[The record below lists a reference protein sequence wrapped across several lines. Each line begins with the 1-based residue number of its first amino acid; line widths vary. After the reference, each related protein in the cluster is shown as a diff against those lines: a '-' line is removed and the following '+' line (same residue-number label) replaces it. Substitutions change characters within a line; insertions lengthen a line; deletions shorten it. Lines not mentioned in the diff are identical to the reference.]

1 MRTLEEIKADINKL
15 NKELETVY
23 EANKVRDIALLN
35 SKYANNWIIVH
46 EHTSVLDAGVSKIIK
61 GNVHLYKVK
70 EVLFQGQGF
79 FRFSA
84 ILHIKIDSEDNE
96 KLTFLV
102 EKDLDNASI
111 YFSDFKR
118 ELAKIVNETE
128 ISKWLNKAK
137 NRFNH
142 LFALAKI

>member
-70 EVLFQGQGF
+70 EVLFQEQGF
-79 FRFSA
+79 FQIFCDTT
-84 ILHIKIDSEDNE
+84 L
-96 KLTFLV
+96 
-102 EKDLDNASI
+102 
-111 YFSDFKR
+111 
-118 ELAKIVNETE
+118 
-128 ISKWLNKAK
+128 K
-137 NRFNH
+137 NRFRRQRKSH
-142 LFALAKI
+142 IPC

>member
-1 MRTLEEIKADINKL
+1 MSICIKLK
-15 NKELETVY
+15 KSY
-23 EANKVRDIALLN
+23 FKNKV
-35 SKYANNWIIVH
+35 
-46 EHTSVLDAGVSKIIK
+46 
-61 GNVHLYKVK
+61 
-70 EVLFQGQGF
+70 F

-84 ILHIKIDSEDNE
+84 ILHLKIDSEDNE
-96 KLTFLV
+96 NLTFLV

-118 ELAKIVNETE
+118 ELAKIANETE

-142 LFALAKI
+142 LFALAKS